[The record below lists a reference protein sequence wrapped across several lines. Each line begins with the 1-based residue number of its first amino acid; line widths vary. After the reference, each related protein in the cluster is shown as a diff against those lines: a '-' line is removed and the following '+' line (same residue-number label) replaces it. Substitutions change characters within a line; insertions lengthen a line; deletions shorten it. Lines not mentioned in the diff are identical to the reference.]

1 MKLQKKEMNKRI
13 FMTIKE
19 SAILIVLIVSLA
31 SCGNRQGGEASAKE
45 DLTAKQLLQGIWVD
59 DETDMPL
66 MRIEGDTMYY
76 TNPQSAPVSFKVVR
90 DTIYVYSNEPVAY
103 KIDRQTE
110 YSFWFHLPADEVIRL
125 HKSENEEDSLAFAN
139 REVEVISTTPEVIKK
154 DSVVTY
160 KDTRYRGYVYINPSR
175 MKVFKTSYS
184 ENGIGVDN
192 VYYDNVIHICVYEG
206 KKMLYGQ
213 DITKKMFADIFPAEV
228 LNQTILADM
237 DFMGV
242 DGKGYHYQA
251 TLGIPESSVY
261 NLVNMVIGFD
271 NKMKKSGVIRFF
283 LISSRRCSSGA

>member
-1 MKLQKKEMNKRI
+1 
-13 FMTIKE
+13 MTIKE

-59 DETDMPL
+59 DETEMPL

-125 HKSENEEDSLAFAN
+125 HKSENEEDSLAFIN

-228 LNQTILADM
+228 LDQTILADM

-271 NKMKKSGVIRFF
+271 NKMNIKK
-283 LISSRRCSSGA
+283 AE

>member
-19 SAILIVLIVSLA
+19 SAVLIVLIVSLA
-31 SCGNRQGGEASAKE
+31 SCGNRQDGEASAKE

-271 NKMKKSGVIRFF
+271 NKMSIKK
-283 LISSRRCSSGA
+283 AE

>member
-1 MKLQKKEMNKRI
+1 MKLQKKGMNKRI

-110 YSFWFHLPADEVIRL
+110 YSFWFHLPAYEVIRL

-261 NLVNMVIGFD
+261 NLVNMVIGLD
-271 NKMKKSGVIRFF
+271 NKMNIKK
-283 LISSRRCSSGA
+283 AE

>member
-228 LNQTILADM
+228 LDQTILADM

-271 NKMKKSGVIRFF
+271 NKMNIKK
-283 LISSRRCSSGA
+283 AE

>member
-19 SAILIVLIVSLA
+19 SAVLIVLIVSLA

-160 KDTRYRGYVYINPSR
+160 KNTRYRGYVYINPSR

-228 LNQTILADM
+228 LDQTILADM

-271 NKMKKSGVIRFF
+271 NKMNIKK
-283 LISSRRCSSGA
+283 AE

>member
-19 SAILIVLIVSLA
+19 SAVLIVLIVSLA

-139 REVEVISTTPEVIKK
+139 REVEVISTTPDVIKK

-160 KDTRYRGYVYINPSR
+160 KNTRYRGYVYINPSR

-228 LNQTILADM
+228 LDQTILADM

-271 NKMKKSGVIRFF
+271 NKMNIKK
-283 LISSRRCSSGA
+283 AE